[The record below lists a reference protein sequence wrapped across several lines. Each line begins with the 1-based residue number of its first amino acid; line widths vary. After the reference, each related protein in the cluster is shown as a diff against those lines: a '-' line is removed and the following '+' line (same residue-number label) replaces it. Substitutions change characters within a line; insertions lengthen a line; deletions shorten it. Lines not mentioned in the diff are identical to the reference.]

1 MVLSKVQIFRP
12 LFSSYLE
19 PEGRQKSTHI
29 DRLNIDREVVGL
41 CRSSLASCC
50 GASIS
55 MEGWNGYRRET
66 VSSSRSGTIVSGL
79 STAYTSRSSGS
90 RFSTFS
96 AEAAAMHFASLG
108 IHEELDLGI
117 HVELDLG
124 IHEELD
130 GDNMDDREEAE
141 EEEEEEETREDSI
154 RRLVKELFSAPSG
167 NCSIKRDDDMSVVE
181 RWVIAS
187 PKDGS
192 SSAKELANEARSWI
206 RRIENEMTILLAAYE
221 DKLGEAIRS
230 TMEKIR
236 MMSMEDGNDSPI
248 PLNPQGS
255 LDIHKESQHFYYHG
269 LSDQIEGHV
278 ERYLQVSWES
288 LLSCLFNPTPLCLG
302 KISSPLSK
310 FESKFQKIYTTQK
323 EWKVPD
329 PLLRSKL
336 RQAIIDKII
345 PRYKKYVDDSTVF
358 LESTEDNEVT
368 DPKIKDNKVTD
379 PKINPQELEAMLQEL
394 FEG

>member
-1 MVLSKVQIFRP
+1 
-12 LFSSYLE
+12 
-19 PEGRQKSTHI
+19 
-29 DRLNIDREVVGL
+29 
-41 CRSSLASCC
+41 
-50 GASIS
+50 

-130 GDNMDDREEAE
+130 DDNMDDREEA
-141 EEEEEEETREDSI
+141 EEEEEETREDSI
-154 RRLVKELFSAPSG
+154 RRLVKELFSAPSA
-167 NCSIKRDDDMSVVE
+167 NCSIKRDGDMSVVE

-206 RRIENEMTILLAAYE
+206 RSLHQIAQITSFTRLHFRDGAKLPIICEEQGKHVAYE

-236 MMSMEDGNDSPI
+236 MMSVEDGNDSPI

-255 LDIHKESQHFYYHG
+255 FDIHKVTRSPNI
-269 LSDQIEGHV
+269 SIIT
-278 ERYLQVSWES
+278 VSLTKS
-288 LLSCLFNPTPLCLG
+288 M
-302 KISSPLSK
+302 
-310 FESKFQKIYTTQK
+310 
-323 EWKVPD
+323 V
-329 PLLRSKL
+329 
-336 RQAIIDKII
+336 
-345 PRYKKYVDDSTVF
+345 
-358 LESTEDNEVT
+358 
-368 DPKIKDNKVTD
+368 
-379 PKINPQELEAMLQEL
+379 M
-394 FEG
+394 